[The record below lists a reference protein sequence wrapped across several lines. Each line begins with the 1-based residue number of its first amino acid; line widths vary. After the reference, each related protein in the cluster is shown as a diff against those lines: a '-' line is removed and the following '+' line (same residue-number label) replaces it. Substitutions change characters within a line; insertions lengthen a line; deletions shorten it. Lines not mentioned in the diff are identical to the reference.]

1 MRLEVERDGVIT
13 VEEAQPGEDGWDA
26 VRRFLKVGATAVRLV
41 TPEKG
46 NGRWVGMRGDGAL
59 VALLRK

>member
-1 MRLEVERDGVIT
+1 VRLEVERDGIIT
-13 VEEAQPGEDGWDA
+13 VEEAQPGEDSWDA
-26 VRRFLKVGATAVRLV
+26 VRRLLKVGASAVRLV
-41 TPEKG
+41 TPKG